1 MRVRRGVITLAVLV
15 TVVVVWMVVL
25 VLGVIPTKKT
35 VREPIGRP
43 VTAEMSSEKL
53 RKKAEETTLF
63 LLDWLKG
70 REKMDKVL
78 AYHKGGRDPF
88 LPAIKKKEKEDLA
101 VQLPKL
107 VLKGIAWDETEPLA
121 LINDLIVKEGDTIQE
136 AKIVKIDFDQV
147 AIRYYSKEFVIKLI
161 EWEKEVLGET
171 TK

>member
-1 MRVRRGVITLAVLV
+1 MRVHRGVMTLAVLAIA
-15 TVVVVWMVVL
+15 VVAWMLVL

-35 VREPIGRP
+35 VREPIERP
-43 VTAEMSSEKL
+43 VTVGITSEGL
-53 RKKAEETTLF
+53 KKETQETTLF

-88 LPAIKKKEKEDLA
+88 LPAIKKKEKENLA
-101 VQLPKL
+101 VQPPKL

-147 AIRYYSKEFVIKLI
+147 TVRYHSKEFVIKLI
-161 EWEKEVLGET
+161 EWEK
-171 TK
+171 KR